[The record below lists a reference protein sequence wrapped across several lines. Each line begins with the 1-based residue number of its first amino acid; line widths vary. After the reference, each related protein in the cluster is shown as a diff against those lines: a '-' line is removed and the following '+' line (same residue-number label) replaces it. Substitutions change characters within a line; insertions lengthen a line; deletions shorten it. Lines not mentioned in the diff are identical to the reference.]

1 MVLTTIGAIIGTLVL
16 LQVTA
21 TLVRPF
27 DTNALFTL
35 LAQHTVAATVAGI
48 LLFLSVIGL
57 YTAAIVIALPIIV
70 RTFAYV
76 WFYYYRKRLLA
87 GKYGT
92 EAMWAAELVDE
103 NDEAFIEASKNFSDM
118 EIREIGIMSHS
129 KAELRERTI
138 EQAKENDD

>member
-35 LAQHTVAATVAGI
+35 LAQHAAAATFAGV
-48 LLFLSVIGL
+48 LLFLSVIG
-57 YTAAIVIALPIIV
+57 YVGAAIVMSLPILV
-70 RTFAYV
+70 RVFAYV

-87 GKYGT
+87 GKYGK

-103 NDEAFIEASKNFSDM
+103 NDEEFIEASKNFSDM

-129 KAELRERTI
+129 KTELRERTI
-138 EQAKENDD
+138 EQAKDNDD

>member
-16 LQVTA
+16 LQITA

-35 LAQHTVAATVAGI
+35 LAQHVVAATFAGG
-48 LLFLSVIGL
+48 LLFFSIIGL
-57 YTAAIVIALPIIV
+57 YTAAIVIALPIVV
-70 RTFAYV
+70 RVFAYV

-87 GKYGT
+87 GKYGE

-103 NDEAFIEASKNFSDM
+103 DDEAFIEASKNFSNT

-129 KAELRERTI
+129 KGELRERTI
-138 EQAKENDD
+138 KRAEENDD

>member
-1 MVLTTIGAIIGTLVL
+1 MVLNTIGAIVGTLVL

-27 DTNALFTL
+27 DTGALFTL
-35 LAQHTVAATVAGI
+35 LAQHAVAATFAGV

-57 YTAAIVIALPIIV
+57 YTAAIVMALPILV
-70 RTFAYV
+70 RLFAYV

-92 EAMWAAELVDE
+92 EAKWAAELVDE
-103 NDEAFIEASKNFSDM
+103 DDEAFVEASKNFSDT

-129 KAELRERTI
+129 KAELRKKTI
-138 EQAKENDD
+138 ERAEEKND

>member
-1 MVLTTIGAIIGTLVL
+1 MVLNTIGAIVGTLVL

-35 LAQHTVAATVAGI
+35 LAQHAAAATFAGV
-48 LLFLSVIGL
+48 LLFLSVIG
-57 YTAAIVIALPIIV
+57 YVGAAIVMSLPILV
-70 RTFAYV
+70 RVFAYV

-87 GKYGT
+87 GKCGA
-92 EAMWAAELVDE
+92 EAKWAAELVDE
-103 NDEAFIEASKNFSDM
+103 NDEEFIEASKNFSDT

-129 KAELRERTI
+129 KAELREKTI
-138 EQAKENDD
+138 EQAEENND

>member
-1 MVLTTIGAIIGTLVL
+1 MVLNTIGAIIGTLVL

-35 LAQHTVAATVAGI
+35 LAQHAVAATFAGV
-48 LLFLSVIGL
+48 LLFRSVIGL
-57 YTAAIVIALPIIV
+57 YTSAIVMALPILIRV
-70 RTFAYV
+70 FAYV

-87 GKYGT
+87 GKYGA
-92 EAMWAAELVDE
+92 EAKWAAELVDE
-103 NDEAFIEASKNFSDM
+103 DDKAFVEASKNFSDT

-129 KAELRERTI
+129 KAELRKKTI
-138 EQAKENDD
+138 ERAEENEN